1 MASNDFMPVSKV
13 AEKWGISERRIQV
26 LCGEGRI
33 DGAERP
39 ESAGSQSGREGG
51 GVLFLNAHVEEAVR
65 EEFRELR
72 HAAAGGHGRGDAD
85 YSGIGSGR

>member
-33 DGAERP
+33 DGAFRIGQAWIIP
-39 ESAGSQSGREGG
+39 SDAKKPADARIKSGKYIKKKD
-51 GVLFLNAHVEEAVR
+51 
-65 EEFRELR
+65 
-72 HAAAGGHGRGDAD
+72 GDQ
-85 YSGIGSGR
+85 G